1 MVHPTDHWENIYRS
15 KSFDAV
21 SWYAPHL
28 GESLRL
34 IEQLCP
40 DKTAAIV
47 DVGGGEST
55 LVDDLLHR
63 HCLDLSV
70 LDISAAAID
79 FTKRR
84 LGAKAQQVNWH
95 VGDITRYN
103 FGDKKFDLWHDR
115 AVFHFLTDPAARQA
129 YVDLVRGSV
138 KPGGYVLMATFG
150 PNGPLQCSGL
160 LWPVA
165 AIDGQVLAGSSRCST
180 ACEQQANNNPT
191 PSLHRDL
198 LVLHD
203 LGHRRDFGLE
213 PVAKLG
219 WTHA

>member
-1 MVHPTDHWENIYRS
+1 MIHSANHWENVYRS
-15 KSFDAV
+15 KNFDAV
-21 SWYAPHL
+21 SWYVPHL

-63 HCLDLSV
+63 HYLDLSV

-95 VGDITRYN
+95 IGDITRYN
-103 FGDKKFDLWHDR
+103 FGGKKFDLWHDR

-129 YVDLVRGSV
+129 YVDLVRNSV

-160 LWPVA
+160 DVVRYNDEKLHHEF
-165 AIDGQVLAGSSRCST
+165 GEGFELMGSELSDHHT
-180 ACEQQANNNPT
+180 PMGKDQQFLYCWCRVN
-191 PSLHRDL
+191 H
-198 LVLHD
+198 
-203 LGHRRDFGLE
+203 
-213 PVAKLG
+213 
-219 WTHA
+219 

>member
-1 MVHPTDHWENIYRS
+1 MVHPTDHWENVYRS

-160 LWPVA
+160 HVA
-165 AIDGQVLAGSSRCST
+165 GCS
-180 ACEQQANNNPT
+180 
-191 PSLHRDL
+191 
-198 LVLHD
+198 
-203 LGHRRDFGLE
+203 HRRPGAGGQL
-213 PVAKLG
+213 PLLNSL
-219 WTHA
+219 

>member
-1 MVHPTDHWENIYRS
+1 MTHAADHWENVYRS
-15 KSFDAV
+15 KHFDAV

-47 DVGGGEST
+47 DVGAGEAT
-55 LVDDLLHR
+55 LVDDLLLR
-63 HCLDLSV
+63 HYLDLSV

-84 LGAKAQQVNWH
+84 LGVKAQQVNWY

-103 FGDKKFDLWHDR
+103 FADKKFDLWHDR

-129 YVDLVRGSV
+129 YVDLVRSSV

-160 LWPVA
+160 DVVRY
-165 AIDGQVLAGSSRCST
+165 D
-180 ACEQQANNNPT
+180 
-191 PSLHRDL
+191 D
-198 LVLHD
+198 
-203 LGHRRDFGLE
+203 
-213 PVAKLG
+213 AKLHHEFG
-219 WTHA
+219 EGFQLMGSELSDHHTPLGTDQQFLYCWCRVNH

>member
-1 MVHPTDHWENIYRS
+1 MIHSADHWENVYRN
-15 KSFDAV
+15 KNFDAV

-63 HCLDLSV
+63 HYLDLSV
-70 LDISAAAID
+70 LDISAAAIE

-84 LGAKAQQVNWH
+84 VGAKAKQVNWH
-95 VGDITRYN
+95 VGDITRYS
-103 FGDKKFDLWHDR
+103 FGEKKFTLWHDR
-115 AVFHFLTDPAARQA
+115 AVFHFLTDPAARQE
-129 YVDLVRGSV
+129 YVDLVRSSV

-150 PNGPLQCSGL
+150 PNGPLKCSGL
-160 LWPVA
+160 DVVRY
-165 AIDGQVLAGSSRCST
+165 D
-180 ACEQQANNNPT
+180 EK
-191 PSLHRDL
+191 SLHNE
-198 LVLHD
+198 
-203 LGHRRDFGLE
+203 FGEGFSLQGVE
-213 PVAKLG
+213 LTQHQTPMGADQQFLYCWCRVQQ
-219 WTHA
+219 

>member
-1 MVHPTDHWENIYRS
+1 MIHSADHWENVYRN
-15 KSFDAV
+15 KNFDAV

-63 HCLDLSV
+63 HYLDLSV

-84 LGAKAQQVNWH
+84 LGVNAQQVNWL

-115 AVFHFLTDPAARQA
+115 AVFHFLTDPVARQA
-129 YVDLVRGSV
+129 YVELVRRSV

-150 PNGPLQCSGL
+150 QNGPLQCSGL
-160 LWPVA
+160 DVVRYDDQQLHNEFGEGFQLMGSEITEHHTPMGTDQQFLYCWC
-165 AIDGQVLAGSSRCST
+165 QVS
-180 ACEQQANNNPT
+180 
-191 PSLHRDL
+191 H
-198 LVLHD
+198 
-203 LGHRRDFGLE
+203 
-213 PVAKLG
+213 
-219 WTHA
+219 

>member
-1 MVHPTDHWENIYRS
+1 MIRSADHWENVYR
-15 KSFDAV
+15 KKKFDSV

-28 GESLRL
+28 RESLRL

-63 HCLDLSV
+63 NYLDLTV
-70 LDISAAAID
+70 LDISATAID

-95 VGDITRYN
+95 VGDVTRYS
-103 FGDKKFDLWHDR
+103 FGAKQFDLWHDR
-115 AVFHFLTDPAARQA
+115 AVFHFLTDAAARRT
-129 YVDLVRGSV
+129 YVDLVLSSV
-138 KPGGYVLMATFG
+138 KPGGFVLMATFG

-160 LWPVA
+160 DVVRYN
-165 AIDGQVLAGSSRCST
+165 D
-180 ACEQQANNNPT
+180 QQ
-191 PSLHRDL
+191 LHREFGEGFDL
-198 LVLHD
+198 RGSELSDHHTPMGTDQQFLCCWYRVK
-203 LGHRRDFGLE
+203 R
-213 PVAKLG
+213 
-219 WTHA
+219 

>member
-1 MVHPTDHWENIYRS
+1 MIHSADHWENVYRS
-15 KSFDAV
+15 KNFNAV
-21 SWYAPHL
+21 SWFAPHL

-55 LVDDLLHR
+55 LVDDLWHR
-63 HCLDLSV
+63 HYLDLSV

-115 AVFHFLTDPAARQA
+115 AVFHFLTDPASRQA
-129 YVDLVRGSV
+129 YVDLVRSSV

-160 LWPVA
+160 DVVRY
-165 AIDGQVLAGSSRCST
+165 D
-180 ACEQQANNNPT
+180 
-191 PSLHRDL
+191 D
-198 LVLHD
+198 
-203 LGHRRDFGLE
+203 
-213 PVAKLG
+213 AKLHHEFG
-219 WTHA
+219 EGFHLMGSELSAHHTPMGTDQQFLYCWCRVNQ